1 MITNP
6 IGDMMNRMKIAGEMK
21 KETVTVPLSRLRLS
35 VAEALARTG
44 FVGQFVGQV
53 AKKGKKVVRSLEIG
67 LKYGEDGVPRV
78 SGVRIL
84 SRPARR
90 MYMGAKDIR
99 SVRHGYGALFLST
112 PQGIMTG
119 SEARKAKVGGE
130 ALFEIW

>member
-6 IGDMMNRMKIAGEMK
+6 IGDMMNRIKIAGEMK
-21 KETVTVPLSRLRLS
+21 KESVMVPFSRLRFSIL
-35 VAEALARTG
+35 EALAKKR
-44 FVGQFVGQV
+44 FVKEVV
-53 AKKGKKVVRSLEIG
+53 KKGKKVVRAIEIG
-67 LKYGEDGVPRV
+67 IAYHEDGRPKV
-78 SGVRIL
+78 SGVRPL

-90 MYMGAKDIR
+90 LYMGEKDIR
-99 SVRHGYGALFLST
+99 SVRHGYGALLLST

>member
-1 MITNP
+1 
-6 IGDMMNRMKIAGEMK
+6 MMNRMKIAGEMK

-44 FVGQFVGQV
+44 FVGQV